1 MSGRKLTIAD
11 VAKRAGVSTG
21 LVSFALNG
29 RPGVSP
35 ETRDRILAIASEMGW
50 QPDTRA
56 RALSTS
62 RSLAYGLVLNRDPA
76 VLSADAFF
84 PTFISGVER
93 AISQRGHVLVLSVV
107 GSVEQELETYSALT
121 KTGRVDGFF
130 LTDVRRDDPRIALI
144 EELKCH
150 VVVIGYPDTDA
161 RQPVVSVADDHA
173 AESLIDHLAVLN
185 HTDIALVMGPEH
197 LLHAAR
203 WRNLLLAAMQ
213 TRGMRVPRIV
223 QTDYSAESGL
233 AATRQLIDT
242 QKRPTAILYANDQMA
257 LAGLGY
263 ARRAGID
270 VPTELSI
277 SGWGDSDL
285 TRYAFPSLTTVSV
298 DSAEWGFRAATALM
312 RAVAGAPPAP
322 DEARQSTLTIRESTA
337 LAPTAGVRV

>member
-1 MSGRKLTIAD
+1 MPSRKLTIAD

-62 RSLAYGLVLNRDPA
+62 RSLAYGLVINRDPT

-107 GSVEQELETYSALT
+107 DSVEQELETYRSLT
-121 KTGRVDGFF
+121 RTGRVDGLF

-150 VVVIGYPDTDA
+150 VVVIGYPDTDV
-161 RQPVVSVADDHA
+161 RQPVVSVADDSA
-173 AESLIDHLAVLN
+173 AEALIDHLAALN

-203 WRNLLLAAMQ
+203 WRDLLLASMQ

-223 QTDYSAESGL
+223 QTDFSAESGL
-233 AATRQLIDT
+233 AATRELIDT
-242 QKRPTAILYANDQMA
+242 DKRPTAILYANDQMA

-270 VPTELSI
+270 VPSELSI

-312 RAVAGAPPAP
+312 RAVAGAPPAA
-322 DEARQSTLTIRESTA
+322 DEARQSILTIRESTA
-337 LAPTAGVRV
+337 LAPTAGVRS